1 MNKFAWSVTITG
13 DNVVD
18 LDYDYIESMSVDWNK
33 NVFVFWETEFK
44 TSQEIVD
51 FFKEKFGELL
61 SYDISIESEDK
72 IEIFAW
78 EYEEWVYEL
87 ASFEWEQ
94 VKFSEL
100 IERFSEIPEVVSIRE
115 AEISK
120 KFGNRVVKV
129 DFVY

>member
-1 MNKFAWSVTITG
+1 MNKFAWSVTIAWT
-13 DNVVD
+13 NTVD
-18 LDYDYIESMSVDWNK
+18 LDYDYIESFTVDWNK
-33 NVFVFWETEFK
+33 NVFVFWETELN

-51 FFKEKFGELL
+51 FFKEKFWELL
-61 SYDISIESEDK
+61 NYDISISTENK
-72 IEIFAW
+72 IDIFAW

-94 VKFSEL
+94 VK
-100 IERFSEIPEVVSIRE
+100 IEEILDRFSEVSEVVSVRE
-115 AEISK
+115 AENSK